1 MSLTADNYAA
11 QPAWS
16 RSTVERVTAAGFFLK
31 VQAAHVLKFSLCIGL
46 FKPFVKFMEKDF
58 SKIIK
63 KRLHMNGNSI

>member
-1 MSLTADNYAA
+1 M
-11 QPAWS
+11 
-16 RSTVERVTAAGFFLK
+16 VRVTAAGFFLK

-58 SKIIK
+58 SKNIK

>member
-11 QPAWS
+11 QAEWS
-16 RSTVERVTAAGFFLK
+16 RSTMVRVTAAGFFLK
-31 VQAAHVLKFSLCIGL
+31 VRAAHVLKFSLCIGL

-58 SKIIK
+58 SKNIK